1 MKFVVKFVDLRFCL
15 DQSLLPDRRDL
26 VNPSL
31 ASSDILENRLQ
42 QAAAFQAMQERVE
55 SSGANAISV
64 MLKLLHHGQSKD
76 WLVRSVHKH
85 MNPYESEE
93 EFPLLFQHKIN
104 ILLLIER

>member
-15 DQSLLPDRRDL
+15 VQSLLPDRRNL

-42 QAAAFQAMQERVE
+42 QPTAFQAMQERVE

-64 MLKLLHHGQSKD
+64 MFKLLHHGQTKD
-76 WLVRSVHKH
+76 WLVGSMHKH
-85 MNPYESEE
+85 VNPYKSEE
-93 EFPLLFQHKIN
+93 EFPLLFQHRIN
-104 ILLLIER
+104 ILLLIK